1 MTERESLKLQ
11 IIALTQNNNEI
22 SDVAFNDHAVSVFLY
37 QFENNAPYRRYC
49 ERRGVRPDRV
59 GHWLEVPPVPTAA
72 FKEAQLVAGDPAKAE
87 AVFLTSGTTRG
98 AEKRGA
104 HYVLDLSVYRASLL
118 PTFKHFV
125 LANAHE
131 PTIVSLIPEWT
142 PGAQSSLGYMASIVT
157 KELGAADSWNAV
169 DQSGINFEQL
179 TQRLQDLRKPVC
191 IIGTSLAFVHWF
203 EYLLEY
209 NFALRLPA
217 GSRLMDTGGFKGS
230 QRAVSD
236 GQLREQYEQLLGVP
250 PRYVVN
256 EYGMTEMLSQFYDA
270 HLVAAARIGIK
281 SGPPWVR
288 SAVVHPETL
297 APVRPGIAG
306 LLRHFDLA
314 NAFSVS
320 AIQTEDMARGSS
332 EGFELLGRA
341 PGATPRGCS
350 IAMDMFLSAARP

>member
-1 MTERESLKLQ
+1 MSERESLKHQ
-11 IIALTQNNNEI
+11 IVALTQSNNEI
-22 SDVAFNDHAVSVFLY
+22 SDVAFNDVALSVYKF
-37 QFENNAPYRRYC
+37 QFEHNTPYRRYC
-49 ERRGVRPDRV
+49 ERRGVRPDGV
-59 GHWLEVPPVPTAA
+59 QHWLDIPAVPTAA
-72 FKEAQLVAGDPAKAE
+72 FKEAKLGAGDPTTAE

-118 PTFKHFV
+118 PTFKRFV
-125 LANAHE
+125 LADAE
-131 PTIVSLIPEWT
+131 EMTMVSLIPEWS
-142 PGAQSSLGYMASIVT
+142 PGGPSSLGYMASFVMQQ
-157 KELGAADSWNAV
+157 LGAADSWNAV
-169 DQSGINFEQL
+169 DQNGINFEQL
-179 TQRLQDLRKPVC
+179 TQRVQDLQDAVC

-203 EYLLEY
+203 EYLLERDM
-209 NFALRLPA
+209 ALRLPA

-230 QRAVSD
+230 QRAITD
-236 GQLREQYEQLLGVP
+236 GQLRQQYEQLLGVSP
-250 PRYVVN
+250 QYVIN

-270 HLVAAARIGIK
+270 HLVAATPVGIK

-297 APVRPGIAG
+297 QPLRPGIAG

-314 NAFSVS
+314 NVFSVS

-332 EGFELLGRA
+332 DGFELLGRA

-350 IAMDMFLSAARP
+350 IAMDMFLSAARA